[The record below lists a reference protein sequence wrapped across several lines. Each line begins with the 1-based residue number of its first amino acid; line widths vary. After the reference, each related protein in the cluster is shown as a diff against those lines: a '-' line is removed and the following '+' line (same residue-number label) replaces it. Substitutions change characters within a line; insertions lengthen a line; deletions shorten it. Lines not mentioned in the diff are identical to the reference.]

1 MGIVNNNV
9 IDIDLSITR
18 KKRFRIDGDDNRIIE
33 LNTSDMTILNRLDE
47 ADKQLRELADKA
59 TFGMSENGED
69 DNADVVKE
77 LLATDKQMRDIIDY
91 LFDAP
96 VSDVCAPDGSMYDPF
111 NGKYRFEHIMETLFT
126 LYEKNITEEI
136 KKMRKN
142 VQKHTGKYT
151 QQQK

>member
-1 MGIVNNNV
+1 MGIVNNNIV
-9 IDIDLSITR
+9 DIDLSITR

-59 TFGMSENGED
+59 TFGLSETGDD
-69 DNADVVKE
+69 DNADAVKE
-77 LLATDKQMRDIIDY
+77 LLATDKQMRAIIDY

-111 NGKYRFEHIMETLFT
+111 NGKYRFEHIMEILFA
-126 LYEKNITEEI
+126 LYEKNISEEI

-142 VQKHTGKYT
+142 VQKHTDKYT
-151 QQQK
+151 KN

>member
-1 MGIVNNNV
+1 MGIVNNNIV
-9 IDIDLSITR
+9 DIDLSITR

-59 TFGMSENGED
+59 TFGLSETGDD
-69 DNADVVKE
+69 DNADAVKE
-77 LLATDKQMRDIIDY
+77 LLATDKQMRAIIDY

-111 NGKYRFEHIMETLFT
+111 NGKYRFEHIMEILFA
-126 LYEKNITEEI
+126 LYEKNISEEI

-142 VQKHTGKYT
+142 VQKHTDKYT
-151 QQQK
+151 KK

>member
-47 ADKQLRELADKA
+47 ADKQLHELADKA
-59 TFGMSENGED
+59 NFGSAETD
-69 DNADVVKE
+69 DDADVVRE

-111 NGKYRFEHIMETLFT
+111 NGKYRFEHIMETLFA
-126 LYEKNITEEI
+126 LYEQNISEEI
-136 KKMRKN
+136 KKMRRN
-142 VQKHTGKYT
+142 VQKHTDKYT
-151 QQQK
+151 KK

>member
-1 MGIVNNNV
+1 MGIVNNNIV
-9 IDIDLSITR
+9 DIDLSITR

-59 TFGMSENGED
+59 TFGLSETGDD
-69 DNADVVKE
+69 DNADAVKE
-77 LLATDKQMRDIIDY
+77 LLATDKQMRAIIDY

-96 VSDVCAPDGSMYDPF
+96 VSGVCAPDGSMYDPF
-111 NGKYRFEHIMETLFT
+111 NGKYRFEHIMEILFA
-126 LYEKNITEEI
+126 LYEKNISEEI

-142 VQKHTGKYT
+142 VQKHTDKYT
-151 QQQK
+151 KN

>member
-1 MGIVNNNV
+1 MGIVNNNIV
-9 IDIDLSITR
+9 DIDLSITR

-59 TFGMSENGED
+59 TFGMSETGDAD
-69 DNADVVKE
+69 DNADVVKD

-96 VSDVCAPDGSMYDPF
+96 VSDICAPDGSMYDPF
-111 NGKYRFEHIMETLFT
+111 NGRYRFEHIMETLFA
-126 LYEKNITEEI
+126 LYEQNI
-136 KKMRKN
+136 
-142 VQKHTGKYT
+142 
-151 QQQK
+151 

>member
-1 MGIVNNNV
+1 MGIVNNNIV
-9 IDIDLSITR
+9 DIDLSITR

-59 TFGMSENGED
+59 TFGMSETGED
-69 DNADVVKE
+69 DNEDAVKE

-96 VSDVCAPDGSMYDPF
+96 VSNVCAPDGSMYDPF
-111 NGKYRFEHIMETLFT
+111 NGKYRFEHIMETLFA
-126 LYEKNITEEI
+126 LYEQNISEEI

>member
-1 MGIVNNNV
+1 MGIVNNNIV
-9 IDIDLSITR
+9 DIDLSITR

-59 TFGMSENGED
+59 TFGMSETGED

-96 VSDVCAPDGSMYDPF
+96 VSDICAPDGSMYDPF
-111 NGKYRFEHIMETLFT
+111 NGRYRFEHIMETLFA
-126 LYEKNITEEI
+126 LYEQNISEEI

-142 VQKHTGKYT
+142 VQKHTDKYT
-151 QQQK
+151 KK

>member
-1 MGIVNNNV
+1 MGIVNNNIV
-9 IDIDLSITR
+9 DIDLSITR

-59 TFGMSENGED
+59 TFDVSETE

-77 LLATDKQMRDIIDY
+77 LLATDKQMRAIIDY

-96 VSDVCAPDGSMYDPF
+96 VSDICAPDGSMYDPF
-111 NGKYRFEHIMETLFT
+111 NGKYRFEHIMEILFA
-126 LYEKNITEEI
+126 LYEKNISEEI

-142 VQKHTGKYT
+142 VQKHTDKYT
-151 QQQK
+151 KN

>member
-1 MGIVNNNV
+1 MGIVNNNIV
-9 IDIDLSITR
+9 DIDLSITR

-59 TFGMSENGED
+59 TFGMSETGED

-77 LLATDKQMRDIIDY
+77 LLATDKQMRAIIDY

-111 NGKYRFEHIMETLFT
+111 NGKYRFEHIMEILFA
-126 LYEKNITEEI
+126 LYEKNISEEI

-142 VQKHTGKYT
+142 VQKHTDKYT
-151 QQQK
+151 KN